1 MSESTKKLLD
11 SQTYISVSLDSEF
24 YKEMEINDK
33 TKIKTYLVKV

>member
-24 YKEMEINDK
+24 YKEIDINEK